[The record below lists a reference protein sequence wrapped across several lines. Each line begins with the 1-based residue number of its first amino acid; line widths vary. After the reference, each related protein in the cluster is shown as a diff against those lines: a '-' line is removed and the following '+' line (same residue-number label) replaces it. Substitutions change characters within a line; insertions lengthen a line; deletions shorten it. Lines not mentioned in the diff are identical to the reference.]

1 VMRFLRGAVSALLA
15 LVILFE
21 EWGWEPLQ
29 RALAQL
35 ARLPLIGWLEDRIQA
50 LPPYAALAVFALPA
64 LALLPVKLLALS
76 WIAGGHL
83 MAGAAVV
90 VAAKIVGTALVA
102 RLFVLTRPS
111 LMTLAWFAKA
121 YGRWSVWKEAVFAR
135 VRASWPW
142 RAGRV
147 AKRRVQRLVARWRR
161 A

>member
-1 VMRFLRGAVSALLA
+1 MPFIRGVVSALLA

-29 RALAQL
+29 RAVAWLG
-35 ARLPLIGWLEDRIQA
+35 RLPLVAWLERRIRA
-50 LPPYAALAVFALPA
+50 LPPYAALTVFALPA
-64 LALLPVKLLALS
+64 LALLPVKLLALT
-76 WIAGGHL
+76 WIASGHVLAGG
-83 MAGAAVV
+83 AVI
-90 VAAKIVGTALVA
+90 VAAKIIGTALVA

-111 LMTLAWFAKA
+111 LMTLEWFATI
-121 YGRWSVWKEAVFAR
+121 YGRWSVWKKAIFER

-161 A
+161 V

>member
-1 VMRFLRGAVSALLA
+1 MSFLRGIVSALLA

-29 RALAQL
+29 RALARL
-35 ARLPLIGWLEDRIQA
+35 ARLPLVGWIERRVQA

-64 LALLPVKLLALS
+64 LALLPVKLLALT
-76 WIAGGHL
+76 WIAGGHV
-83 MAGAAVV
+83 MAGAAVIV
-90 VAAKIVGTALVA
+90 VAKIVGTALVA

-111 LMTLAWFAKA
+111 LMTLPWFAKA
-121 YGRWSVWKEAVFAR
+121 YGRWSTWKEGVFAR

-147 AKRRVQRLVARWRR
+147 AKRRVQRMLSRWRR